1 MKLLLAG
8 NLANYS
14 YYLTKLLR
22 AHGMNAELLMQKYP
36 SESSDPKTL
45 DSNMT
50 DYPSWIKFWNN
61 HNKSWKIQIIKI
73 MRKYD
78 LIQAST
84 ELPIF
89 SLFSG
94 KPYIAFPTGSDI
106 TRLVFEKSL
115 KGILLNMAYK
125 KAKLIIYPGVYMHPM
140 IEKLHLKNAIFIPP
154 PWNYE
159 KFSPRENIK
168 TNEKLVIFH
177 PTAHNWKQKGN
188 DRFLNAF
195 VKLCHERDDVHLI
208 IINRGDDFKKST
220 ELLKDTHCDGKFE
233 ILNSTVNQDELP
245 ELYNKA
251 DVVVDAFIDGST
263 GLIGQEAMSCG
274 KPLIQY
280 TDEDLY
286 LKLYGEIPPIV
297 NAKNENDVYNALKNL
312 IENRDAANKVGKKS
326 REWLL
331 KHHDPEKIMRKY
343 LFIYEAIKENKDIQ
357 FIKEGIKSIT

>member
-8 NLANYS
+8 NLANYN

-22 AHGMNAELLMQKYP
+22 DHGMNADLLMQKYP
-36 SESSDPKTL
+36 SQSNDPKTL

-61 HNKSWKIQIIKI
+61 HNKLWKIQIIKI

-89 SLFSG
+89 SLFSR
-94 KPYIAFPTGSDI
+94 KPYIVFPTGSDI
-106 TRLVFEKSL
+106 IELVFKKSL
-115 KGILLNMAYK
+115 KGVLLNIAYK
-125 KAKLIIYPGVYMHPM
+125 KAKLVIYPGVYMHPH

-168 TNEKLVIFH
+168 KIERFVIFH
-177 PTAHNWKQKGN
+177 PTFQDWEQKGN
-188 DRFLNAF
+188 DRLLKSF
-195 VKLCHERDDVHLI
+195 VRLCHERNDVHLI
-208 IINRGDDFKKST
+208 LIKRGKDFQKSL
-220 ELLKDTHCDGKFE
+220 ELLKDPHCAGKYK
-233 ILNSTVNQDELP
+233 ILNSTVNQAELP
-245 ELYNKA
+245 ELYNDA
-251 DVVVDAFIDGST
+251 DVVADAFIHGST

-280 TDEDLY
+280 ADEDLY
-286 LKLYGEIPPIV
+286 MKLYGEIPPII
-297 NAKNENDVYNALKNL
+297 NAKNENDVYDVLKNL
-312 IENRDAANKVGKKS
+312 IENRDAANTIGKQS

-343 LFIYEAIKENKDIQ
+343 LFIYEAIKENKNIQ
-357 FIKEGIKSIT
+357 FIKNGVKSIT

>member
-22 AHGMNAELLMQKYP
+22 DHGIDADLLMQKYP
-36 SESSDPKTL
+36 SQSNDPKTL
-45 DSNMT
+45 DSNMIN
-50 DYPSWIKFWNN
+50 YPSWIKFWNN
-61 HNKSWKIQIIKI
+61 HSKLWKIQIIKI

-89 SLFSG
+89 SLFSR
-94 KPYIAFPTGSDI
+94 KPYIVFPTGSDI
-106 TRLVFEKSL
+106 TELVFKKSL
-115 KGILLNMAYK
+115 KGILLNIAYK
-125 KAKLIIYPGVYMHPM
+125 KAKLVIYPGVYMHPR

-159 KFSPRENIK
+159 KFSPRGNIK
-168 TNEKLVIFH
+168 KIEKFVIFH
-177 PTAHNWKQKGN
+177 PTFQDWAKKGN
-188 DRFLNAF
+188 DIFLRGF
-195 VKLCHERDDVHLI
+195 VKLCRERNDVHLI
-208 IINRGDDFKKST
+208 LINRGDDFQKSV
-220 ELLKDTHCDGKFE
+220 ELLKDPHCDGKYE
-233 ILNSTVNQDELP
+233 ILNSTVNQAELP

-263 GLIGQEAMSCG
+263 GLIGQEAMSCE

-280 TDEDLY
+280 TDEKMY
-286 LKLYGEIPPIV
+286 MKLYGEIPPII
-297 NAKNENDVYNALKNL
+297 NAKTENDVYYALKNL
-312 IENRDAANKVGKKS
+312 IENRDTTNKIGKKS

-343 LFIYEAIKENKDIQ
+343 RFIYEAIKENKDIQ
-357 FIKEGIKSIT
+357 FIKDEVKSIT